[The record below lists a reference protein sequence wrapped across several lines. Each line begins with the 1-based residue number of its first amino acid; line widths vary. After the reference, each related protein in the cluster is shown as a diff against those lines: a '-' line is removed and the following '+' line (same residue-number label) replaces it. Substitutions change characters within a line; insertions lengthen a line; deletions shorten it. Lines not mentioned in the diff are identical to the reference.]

1 MIIIINRIL
10 FPFVA
15 LTFFLLPTTTFPL
28 CLMCVFVCLFDFFI
42 SYTCGFTNTHAH
54 TLSLSQSFSPWQIS
68 FCFISFSDS
77 PDNIINYKFSSFL
90 YHKLCVVIEVCF
102 TFCCECK
109 FAVSYS
115 FIFIPWMSSN
125 FNVLAHLT
133 KRVFFT
139 FKQKKRRETTEE
151 SPFRIQNNWFP
162 YLFFLVFALG

>member
-1 MIIIINRIL
+1 MLN
-10 FPFVA
+10 V
-15 LTFFLLPTTTFPL
+15 
-28 CLMCVFVCLFDFFI
+28 CVCLFDFF
-42 SYTCGFTNTHAH
+42 YFLHVWLHKHTLTH
-54 TLSLSQSFSPWQIS
+54 TLSLSQSFSPRQIS
-68 FCFISFSDS
+68 FCFISFPDLL
-77 PDNIINYKFSSFL
+77 DNIINYKFSSFF

-139 FKQKKRRETTEE
+139 FKQQKRRETTEE
-151 SPFRIQNNWFP
+151 NPFRIQNNWFP